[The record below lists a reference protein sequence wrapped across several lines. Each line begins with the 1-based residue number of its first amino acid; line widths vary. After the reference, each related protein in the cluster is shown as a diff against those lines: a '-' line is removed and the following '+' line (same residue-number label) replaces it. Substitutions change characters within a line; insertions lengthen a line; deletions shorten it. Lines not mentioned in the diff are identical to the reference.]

1 MRVREVKSF
10 SQGHVASNIAAKEK
24 LITLLNVSI

>member
-1 MRVREVKSF
+1 MRLREVKSF

-24 LITLLNVSI
+24 LFTHLNVLI